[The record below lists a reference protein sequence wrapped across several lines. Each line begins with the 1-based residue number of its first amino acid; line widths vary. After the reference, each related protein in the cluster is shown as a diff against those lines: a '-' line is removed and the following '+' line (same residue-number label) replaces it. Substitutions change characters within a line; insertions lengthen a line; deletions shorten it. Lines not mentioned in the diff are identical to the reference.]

1 MVEAFAVEA
10 TIARSVKDVWAALT
24 AWCTAHRWMAGIEHV
39 RAGGPTAPGTT
50 LTFRA
55 RGKDRVAEIAA
66 AEDERAVVIRS
77 VQGASRLTTAMGLS
91 PSGAK
96 RPK

>member
-55 RGKDRVAEIAA
+55 RGKDRVAEITA

-77 VQGASRLTTAMGLS
+77 VQGGVTADYRYGVEPL
-91 PSGAK
+91 GAK